1 MPSVDDFLR
10 TLVQAQVE
18 QALAPLTQALQQ
30 QGEVLNRFASVFGGA
45 VQVKRGPGRPRK
57 VQPLGLPA
65 LPAKASKGG
74 KRKAGAGAVA
84 GAVKVSAS
92 GDERLCAVIGC
103 DRPARSKGYCA
114 AHYQKYRMLKQTDRL
129 PKDWV
134 EDAQPQSVKNI
145 ILPRGR
151 AGAKALADSRS

>member
-10 TLVQAQVE
+10 SLVQEQVE

-30 QGEVLNRFASVFGGA
+30 QGEVLSRFASAFGGA

-65 LPAKASKGG
+65 LPAKAGKVG
-74 KRKAGAGAVA
+74 KRKAGA
-84 GAVKVSAS
+84 AVKVRAS
-92 GDERLCAVIGC
+92 SGERLCAVIGC

-134 EDAQPQSVKNI
+134 EDAQAQSVKNI

>member
-1 MPSVDDFLR
+1 
-10 TLVQAQVE
+10 
-18 QALAPLTQALQQ
+18 
-30 QGEVLNRFASVFGGA
+30 VLNRFASVFGGA

-74 KRKAGAGAVA
+74 KRKAAAA
-84 GAVKVSAS
+84 AVKVSAS
-92 GDERLCAVIGC
+92 GDERLCAVIDC